1 MYLWKSA
8 RNSRKQESITSR
20 WYGLSLQSDP
30 DSHSLSPCHRSR
42 WWPDRIRCWNRSKE
56 IFVADG
62 KRIFKQITNGA
73 GQVKQKIENLNNFFT
88 RNTFRHLIDGKPDNV
103 YSSVVE
109 RYISNT
115 EDQKTNG
122 ELIREIYKE
131 LKDNYRN
138 EYFYKNTLL
147 NKLLLDDYDLNTATA
162 ITELPIA
169 KSKADFILINDNA
182 VIYEIKT
189 ELDNLDRLHSQ
200 IDDYYKGF
208 DHVAVVTYKKNLN
221 SLRKVLAEI
230 GKPVG
235 IYILKKD
242 SSLSTIRKPQS
253 YTDNLDK
260 EIMFKILRK
269 GEQEEIIM
277 HWYGYLPNVTQFQY
291 YDVWKKMFAN
301 ISIEES
307 YPLVLKELKKR
318 NQQMKE
324 ELIKVPYELKFLAYF
339 MNLKKKDYKNLES
352 FLERKYE

>member
-1 MYLWKSA
+1 M
-8 RNSRKQESITSR
+8 
-20 WYGLSLQSDP
+20 
-30 DSHSLSPCHRSR
+30 
-42 WWPDRIRCWNRSKE
+42 
-56 IFVADG
+56 
-62 KRIFKQITNGA
+62 
-73 GQVKQKIENLNNFFT
+73 KQKIENLNNFFT
-88 RNTFRHLIDGKPDNV
+88 RNTFRHLIDGKQDNV

-115 EDQKTNG
+115 DQRTNG
-122 ELIREIYKE
+122 ELISEIYKE
-131 LKDNYRN
+131 LENNYRN

-147 NKLLLDDYDLNTATA
+147 NKFLLDAHDLNTVTA

-169 KSKADFILINDNA
+169 KSKADFILISSNA
-182 VIYEIKT
+182 VVYEIKT

-200 IDDYYKGF
+200 VDDYYKAF
-208 DHVAVVTYKKNLN
+208 DQVAVVTYEKNLN
-221 SLRKVLAEI
+221 SLQKVLAEI
-230 GKPVG
+230 DRPVG
-235 IYILKKD
+235 VYIMKRD

-253 YTDNLDK
+253 YMDDLDK

-269 GEQEEIIM
+269 GEQEEIIQ

-291 YDVWKKMFAN
+291 YDVWEKMFAN